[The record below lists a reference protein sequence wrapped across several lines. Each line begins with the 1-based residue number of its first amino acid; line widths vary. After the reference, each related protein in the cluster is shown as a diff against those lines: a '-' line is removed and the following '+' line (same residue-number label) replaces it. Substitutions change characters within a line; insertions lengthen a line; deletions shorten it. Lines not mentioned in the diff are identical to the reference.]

1 MASTTPSDRLGTLR
15 FLRGYTL
22 NSNEKRVHSIR
33 RGIQDILRPPILL
46 AILLLTSCVEDSA
59 SVSAPDTPEPDPLA
73 RDSFVMRNPEIRE
86 DLLQQLEIHGIEYWI
101 NSNGSI
107 GFYVRDTK
115 EVDRLAN
122 EAIGVYISLQ

>member
-1 MASTTPSDRLGTLR
+1 MASNPPSYQLGSLR
-15 FLRGYTL
+15 FLRGYAL

-33 RGIQDILRPPILL
+33 RGFQDILRTPLLL

-59 SVSAPDTPEPDPLA
+59 SVSAPDIPELDPLA
-73 RDSFVMRNPEIRE
+73 WDFFVMRNPEIRE
-86 DLLQQLEIHGIEYWI
+86 DLLQQLEIHGIKYWI

>member
-1 MASTTPSDRLGTLR
+1 
-15 FLRGYTL
+15 
-22 NSNEKRVHSIR
+22 
-33 RGIQDILRPPILL
+33 
-46 AILLLTSCVEDSA
+46 
-59 SVSAPDTPEPDPLA
+59 
-73 RDSFVMRNPEIRE
+73 MRNPEIRE

-101 NSNGSI
+101 NNDESI

>member
-1 MASTTPSDRLGTLR
+1 MASTTPSDCLGSLR
-15 FLRGYTL
+15 FLRGYAL
-22 NSNEKRVHSIR
+22 NSNKKRVHSIR
-33 RGIQDILRPPILL
+33 RGFQDILRAPLLL

-59 SVSAPDTPEPDPLA
+59 SMSAPDIPEPDPLA
-73 RDSFVMRNPEIRE
+73 WDSFVMRNPEIRE
-86 DLLQQLEIHGIEYWI
+86 DLRQQLEIHGIEYWI
-101 NSNGSI
+101 NNDESI

>member
-1 MASTTPSDRLGTLR
+1 MASTTPFDRLGPLH
-15 FLRGYTL
+15 FLRGSAL

-33 RGIQDILRPPILL
+33 RGFQDILRAPLLL
-46 AILLLTSCVEDSA
+46 AILLLTSCVEESA
-59 SVSAPDTPEPDPLA
+59 SVSAPDIPEPAPLA
-73 RDSFVMRNPEIRE
+73 RDSFVMGNSEIRE

-101 NSNGSI
+101 NGNGSI

>member
-1 MASTTPSDRLGTLR
+1 MASTTPSDRLGSLR
-15 FLRGYTL
+15 FLKGFALKINETRVFLIQRGF
-22 NSNEKRVHSIR
+22 
-33 RGIQDILRPPILL
+33 QDILRAPLL
-46 AILLLTSCVEDSA
+46 LSILLLISCVEDSV
-59 SVSAPDTPEPDPLA
+59 SVPAPDITEPDPLA
-73 RDSFVMRNPEIRE
+73 QDSFVMRNPEIRE

>member
-1 MASTTPSDRLGTLR
+1 MASTTPSDRLGSLR
-15 FLRGYTL
+15 FLRGYAL
-22 NSNEKRVHSIR
+22 NSYEKRVHSIR
-33 RGIQDILRPPILL
+33 RGFQDILQGPLLL
-46 AILLLTSCVEDSA
+46 AVLLLTSCVEDSA
-59 SVSAPDTPEPDPLA
+59 SVSAPDIPELDPLA
-73 RDSFVMRNPEIRE
+73 RDSFLMRNPEIRE

-101 NSNGSI
+101 NSNASI

>member
-1 MASTTPSDRLGTLR
+1 MP
-15 FLRGYTL
+15 
-22 NSNEKRVHSIR
+22 
-33 RGIQDILRPPILL
+33 
-46 AILLLTSCVEDSA
+46 
-59 SVSAPDTPEPDPLA
+59 APNITEPDPIA

>member
-1 MASTTPSDRLGTLR
+1 MASTTPSYRLGSLR
-15 FLRGYTL
+15 FLRGYAL
-22 NSNEKRVHSIR
+22 SSNETRAHSIQ
-33 RGIQDILRPPILL
+33 RGFQDILRAPLLL

-59 SVSAPDTPEPDPLA
+59 SVSAPDIPGPDPLA